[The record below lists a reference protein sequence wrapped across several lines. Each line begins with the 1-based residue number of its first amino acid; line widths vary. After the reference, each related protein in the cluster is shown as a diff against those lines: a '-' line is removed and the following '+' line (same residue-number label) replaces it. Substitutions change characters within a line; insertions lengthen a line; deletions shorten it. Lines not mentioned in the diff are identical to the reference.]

1 MRSLRW
7 KLVFG
12 LLLVVAVSVGL
23 TAYLTNRGTTSDFS
37 HYLERRGMGQEQ
49 NSVSGTGPLAQRPF
63 TDLEQEFLNS
73 VNKSTLIAGV
83 AGAATAILLGLLLTR
98 HFTKPIQALKR
109 GASRIASGDLAYRV
123 EVGST
128 DEFGELAQSF
138 NSMAASLDNSEQ
150 ARRRLIA
157 DIAHELRTPLTVIDG
172 TLDAMLDGVF
182 ELNHSNLISIKDET
196 AALTQLVADLRDLA
210 LAESGQLKLEVET
223 TDLAWLVQRR
233 VSQAEVVAREKNIS
247 MRTNIPEGLPEVYV
261 DGRRIEQ
268 VVANLLNNALN
279 YTPSGGTVVV
289 TVALANGSESYPG
302 DKEQILVSVADTG
315 EGIPA
320 EHLPH
325 IFERFYRVDD
335 ARSRKAGG
343 AGLGLAIAKQMV
355 ELHGGRM
362 WVESEVGKGSKF
374 SFTLPIARP
383 GATSQ
388 PSGVASN

>member
-1 MRSLRW
+1 M
-7 KLVFG
+7 
-12 LLLVVAVSVGL
+12 
-23 TAYLTNRGTTSDFS
+23 
-37 HYLERRGMGQEQ
+37 
-49 NSVSGTGPLAQRPF
+49 SGTGPLAQPPF

-83 AGAATAILLGLLLTR
+83 AGAMTAILLGLLLTR

-123 EVGST
+123 EVKSK

-138 NSMAASLDNSEQ
+138 NSMAASLDSSEQ
-150 ARRRLIA
+150 ARRRLLA
-157 DIAHELRTPLTVIDG
+157 DIAHELRTPLSVIDG

-182 ELNHSNLISIKDET
+182 ELNHSNLISMKDET

-210 LAESGQLKLEVET
+210 LAESGQLKLEVGAA
-223 TDLAWLVQRR
+223 DLAWLVQRR

-247 MRTNIPEGLPEVYV
+247 LRTNITEGLPEVYV

-289 TVALANGSESYPG
+289 TVALTSGRESYPG
-302 DKEQILVSVADTG
+302 DKEHILVSVADTG

-362 WVESEVGKGSKF
+362 WVESEMGKGSKF

-383 GATSQ
+383 GATS
-388 PSGVASN
+388 